1 MQETYVC
8 EINNTPTTQPSTRA
22 IAALESV
29 GTFILRYGLVF
40 VLLLWGAA
48 KWTKPEAEAI
58 QPLVAH
64 SPFLSWMYRIA
75 SVQHGSEF
83 IGCIEIGLAVLIV
96 LRRWFPRVS
105 TVGSTAS
112 ILMFLTTLSFLVTT
126 PALDG
131 LTQGFLIKD
140 IFLLGAAVFTAGE
153 AWQATFN
160 ENK

>member
-1 MQETYVC
+1 MPETYMC
-8 EINNTPTTQPSTRA
+8 EISNEPHTQHSTRA
-22 IAALESV
+22 IATLEAL

-48 KWTKPEAEAI
+48 KWTKPEADAI

-64 SPFLSWMYRIA
+64 SPFMSWIYRIA

-83 IGCIEIGLAVLIV
+83 IGCIEVGLAALIV
-96 LRRWFPRVS
+96 LRRWSPRAS
-105 TVGSTAS
+105 AVGCTAS

-126 PALDG
+126 PGLDG

-153 AWQATFN
+153 AWHASL
-160 ENK
+160 NKSR